1 VSAQRTSGVPDV
13 PGVPSASS
21 AMTGSTRTTLVA
33 GVLVGLAAVLAFVDL
48 VAVPSLLSTAGPLL
62 ALAGAVLLV
71 VGVRGETGLGRVS
84 ALASTGVVLLFVP
97 DVVDQALSS
106 LLRDL
111 ATSASVGALT
121 LGTALSVVRLV
132 AVGLAVA
139 AVVVVVRRRLLE
151 PWPRRALVAVVAAA
165 VFFTLLP
172 FVPSSTLGLLVIV
185 TRLYLLPPVLSLLL
199 GVALVLHGRGGR
211 VRSRVGR
218 GLEAWRSSTDVVRR

>member
-1 VSAQRTSGVPDV
+1 VSGPGAPGVPGV
-13 PGVPSASS
+13 PSVPSASS
-21 AMTGSTRTTLVA
+21 AMSGSTRTTLVA
-33 GVLVGLAAVLAFVDL
+33 GVLVGLSAAIDLVDL
-48 VAVPSLLSTAGPLL
+48 AVASSLLRTAGPLL
-62 ALAGAVLLV
+62 ALTGAVLLV

-84 ALASTGVVLLFVP
+84 AVASTGVVLLFVP

-111 ATSASVGALT
+111 ATSASLGALT
-121 LGTALSVVRLV
+121 LGTALSVLRLV

-139 AVVVVVRRRLLE
+139 AAVVVVRRRLLE

-165 VFFTLLP
+165 AFFALMPL
-172 FVPSSTLGLLVIV
+172 VPSSTLGLLVIV

-199 GVALVLHGRGGR
+199 GVALALHGRGGR

>member
-1 VSAQRTSGVPDV
+1 VSA
-13 PGVPSASS
+13 PGAPSVQSAPGAPGTQSPISS
-21 AMTGSTRTTLVA
+21 STRTTLVA
-33 GVLVGLAAVLAFVDL
+33 GVLVGLSAVLAFVDL

-84 ALASTGVVLLFVP
+84 AVASTGVVLLFVP

-111 ATSASVGALT
+111 ATSASLGALT
-121 LGTALSVVRLV
+121 LGTALSVLRLV

-139 AVVVVVRRRLLE
+139 AAVVVVRRRLLE

-165 VFFTLLP
+165 VFFALLP
-172 FVPSSTLGLLVIV
+172 LVPSSTLGLLVIV

-211 VRSRVGR
+211 VRSRMGR
-218 GLEAWRSSTDVVRR
+218 ALEAWRSSADVVRR

>member
-1 VSAQRTSGVPDV
+1 MSARGVPGA

-21 AMTGSTRTTLVA
+21 AMSGSTRTTLVA
-33 GVLVGLAAVLAFVDL
+33 GVLVGLSAAIDLVDL
-48 VAVPSLLSTAGPLL
+48 AVASSLLRTAGPLL
-62 ALAGAVLLV
+62 ALTGAVLLV

-106 LLRDL
+106 TWSDL

-121 LGTALSVVRLV
+121 LGTALSVLRLV

-139 AVVVVVRRRLLE
+139 AAVVVVRRRLLE

-165 VFFTLLP
+165 AFFALMPL
-172 FVPSSTLGLLVIV
+172 VPSSTLGLLVIV